1 MLIIPIFIYI
11 LAILIVAWQTGK
23 HKHKAGKFMEEYFIG
38 SRSMG
43 GLVLAMTLISSYVGA
58 SSFIGGPGVAGKHKH
73 KAGKFMEEYFIG
85 SRSMGGLVLAMTLIS
100 SYVGASSFIG
110 GPGVAYNLG
119 LSWVFLACIQVPT
132 AFFTLGILGKK
143 LAIISRK
150 INGVTITDYLRA
162 RYESNLV
169 IVLASL
175 MMLIFFITLGIL
187 GKKLAIIS
195 RKINGVTITDYL
207 RARYESNLVIVLAS
221 LMMLIFF
228 IGTIVAQF
236 VGGARL
242 FESVTGLSYNFGLI
256 LFTAVVIIYTT
267 FGGFRAV
274 TITDAIQGIV
284 MLLATGLLF
293 FIILEKG
300 NGMEFTAV
308 VIIYT
313 TFGGFR
319 AVTITDAIQGIVMLL
334 ATGLLFFIILEK
346 GNGMENIMQ
355 TLLKTN
361 PNLLTPDSN
370 GAVSKPFILSFWML
384 VGAGVLGLPV
394 TEVRCMG
401 FKDSKAMHRAM
412 IIGTSIVGILM
423 LGMHLVGVMG
433 AAVEPGVEVGDKI
446 IPILAIKN
454 MHPFLAGVF
463 IAGPLVAIM
472 SSVDSLLIMS
482 SAAIVKDLYI
492 NYIDKNPSESKIK
505 KLSFAT
511 SLLLGIIVFI
521 LALNPPKL
529 SVWINLF
536 ALAGQEAAF
545 FCPILLGLYWK
556 RANALAIKNMHPIL
570 AGVFIAG
577 PLAAIMSS
585 VDSLLIMSSA
595 AIVKDLYINYIDK
608 NPSESKIKKLSFAT
622 SLLLGIIVFVL
633 ALNPPKLLVWINLFA
648 LAGQE
653 AAFFCPILLGLYW
666 KRANATG
673 AAVSMIFSVVF
684 YLYTVIMNIKI
695 MNMHQIV
702 PTIIF
707 SILLLLFTIGSY
719 FGKPNSEKVNEL
731 FFSEK

>member
-11 LAILIVAWQTGK
+11 LAILIVAWQT
-23 HKHKAGKFMEEYFIG
+23 
-38 SRSMG
+38 
-43 GLVLAMTLISSYVGA
+43 
-58 SSFIGGPGVAGKHKH
+58 GKHKH

-175 MMLIFFITLGIL
+175 MMLIFFI
-187 GKKLAIIS
+187 
-195 RKINGVTITDYL
+195 
-207 RARYESNLVIVLAS
+207 
-221 LMMLIFF
+221 
-228 IGTIVAQF
+228 GTIVAQF

-242 FESVTGLSYNFGLI
+242 FESVTGLSYTFGLI

-300 NGMEFTAV
+300 NGME
-308 VIIYT
+308 
-313 TFGGFR
+313 
-319 AVTITDAIQGIVMLL
+319 
-334 ATGLLFFIILEK
+334 
-346 GNGMENIMQ
+346 NIMQ
-355 TLLKTN
+355 SILKTN

-384 VGAGVLGLPV
+384 VGVGVLGLPV

-446 IPILAIKN
+446 IPI
-454 MHPFLAGVF
+454 
-463 IAGPLVAIM
+463 
-472 SSVDSLLIMS
+472 
-482 SAAIVKDLYI
+482 
-492 NYIDKNPSESKIK
+492 
-505 KLSFAT
+505 
-511 SLLLGIIVFI
+511 
-521 LALNPPKL
+521 
-529 SVWINLF
+529 
-536 ALAGQEAAF
+536 
-545 FCPILLGLYWK
+545 
-556 RANALAIKNMHPIL
+556 LAIKNMHPIL

-707 SILLLLFTIGSY
+707 SILLFTIGSY

>member
-58 SSFIGGPGVAGKHKH
+58 SSFIGGPGVA
-73 KAGKFMEEYFIG
+73 
-85 SRSMGGLVLAMTLIS
+85 
-100 SYVGASSFIG
+100 
-110 GPGVAYNLG
+110 YNLG

-132 AFFTLGILGKK
+132 AFF
-143 LAIISRK
+143 
-150 INGVTITDYLRA
+150 
-162 RYESNLV
+162 
-169 IVLASL
+169 
-175 MMLIFFITLGIL
+175 TLGIL

-293 FIILEKG
+293 FIILEK
-300 NGMEFTAV
+300 E
-308 VIIYT
+308 
-313 TFGGFR
+313 
-319 AVTITDAIQGIVMLL
+319 
-334 ATGLLFFIILEK
+334 
-346 GNGMENIMQ
+346 NGMENIMQ
-355 TLLKTN
+355 SILKTN

-384 VGAGVLGLPV
+384 VGVGVLGLPV

-446 IPILAIKN
+446 IPI
-454 MHPFLAGVF
+454 
-463 IAGPLVAIM
+463 
-472 SSVDSLLIMS
+472 
-482 SAAIVKDLYI
+482 
-492 NYIDKNPSESKIK
+492 
-505 KLSFAT
+505 
-511 SLLLGIIVFI
+511 
-521 LALNPPKL
+521 
-529 SVWINLF
+529 
-536 ALAGQEAAF
+536 
-545 FCPILLGLYWK
+545 
-556 RANALAIKNMHPIL
+556 LAIKNMHPIL

-622 SLLLGIIVFVL
+622 SLLLGIIVFIL

-707 SILLLLFTIGSY
+707 SILLFTIGSY

>member
-11 LAILIVAWQTGK
+11 LAILVIAWQT
-23 HKHKAGKFMEEYFIG
+23 
-38 SRSMG
+38 
-43 GLVLAMTLISSYVGA
+43 
-58 SSFIGGPGVAGKHKH
+58 GKHKH

-119 LSWVFLACIQVPT
+119 LSWVFLACIQIPT
-132 AFFTLGILGKK
+132 AFF
-143 LAIISRK
+143 
-150 INGVTITDYLRA
+150 
-162 RYESNLV
+162 
-169 IVLASL
+169 
-175 MMLIFFITLGIL
+175 TLGIL

-300 NGMEFTAV
+300 NGME
-308 VIIYT
+308 
-313 TFGGFR
+313 
-319 AVTITDAIQGIVMLL
+319 
-334 ATGLLFFIILEK
+334 
-346 GNGMENIMQ
+346 NIMQ

-384 VGAGVLGLPV
+384 VGVGILGLPV

-454 MHPFLAGVF
+454 MHP
-463 IAGPLVAIM
+463 
-472 SSVDSLLIMS
+472 
-482 SAAIVKDLYI
+482 
-492 NYIDKNPSESKIK
+492 
-505 KLSFAT
+505 
-511 SLLLGIIVFI
+511 I
-521 LALNPPKL
+521 LT
-529 SVWINLF
+529 
-536 ALAGQEAAF
+536 
-545 FCPILLGLYWK
+545 
-556 RANALAIKNMHPIL
+556 
-570 AGVFIAG
+570 GVFIAG

-653 AAFFCPILLGLYW
+653 AAFFCPILFGLYW

-702 PTIIF
+702 PTIVF
-707 SILLLLFTIGSY
+707 SVLLFTIGSY

>member
-11 LAILIVAWQTGK
+11 LAILVIAWQT
-23 HKHKAGKFMEEYFIG
+23 
-38 SRSMG
+38 
-43 GLVLAMTLISSYVGA
+43 
-58 SSFIGGPGVAGKHKH
+58 GKHKH

-169 IVLASL
+169 IVLAS
-175 MMLIFFITLGIL
+175 F
-187 GKKLAIIS
+187 
-195 RKINGVTITDYL
+195 
-207 RARYESNLVIVLAS
+207 
-221 LMMLIFF
+221 MMLIFF

-300 NGMEFTAV
+300 NGME
-308 VIIYT
+308 
-313 TFGGFR
+313 
-319 AVTITDAIQGIVMLL
+319 
-334 ATGLLFFIILEK
+334 
-346 GNGMENIMQ
+346 NIMQ

-384 VGAGVLGLPV
+384 VGVGILGLPV

-446 IPILAIKN
+446 IPI
-454 MHPFLAGVF
+454 
-463 IAGPLVAIM
+463 
-472 SSVDSLLIMS
+472 
-482 SAAIVKDLYI
+482 
-492 NYIDKNPSESKIK
+492 
-505 KLSFAT
+505 
-511 SLLLGIIVFI
+511 
-521 LALNPPKL
+521 
-529 SVWINLF
+529 
-536 ALAGQEAAF
+536 
-545 FCPILLGLYWK
+545 
-556 RANALAIKNMHPIL
+556 LAIKNMHPIL

-653 AAFFCPILLGLYW
+653 AAFFCPILFGLYW

-702 PTIIF
+702 PTIVF
-707 SILLLLFTIGSY
+707 SVLLFTIGSY
-719 FGKPNSEKVNEL
+719 FGKSNSEKVNEL

>member
-58 SSFIGGPGVAGKHKH
+58 SSFIGGPGVA
-73 KAGKFMEEYFIG
+73 
-85 SRSMGGLVLAMTLIS
+85 
-100 SYVGASSFIG
+100 
-110 GPGVAYNLG
+110 YNLG

-132 AFFTLGILGKK
+132 AFF
-143 LAIISRK
+143 
-150 INGVTITDYLRA
+150 
-162 RYESNLV
+162 
-169 IVLASL
+169 
-175 MMLIFFITLGIL
+175 TLGIL

-300 NGMEFTAV
+300 NGME
-308 VIIYT
+308 
-313 TFGGFR
+313 
-319 AVTITDAIQGIVMLL
+319 
-334 ATGLLFFIILEK
+334 
-346 GNGMENIMQ
+346 NIMK
-355 TLLKTN
+355 TILKTN

-384 VGAGVLGLPV
+384 VGVGVLGLPV

-446 IPILAIKN
+446 IPI
-454 MHPFLAGVF
+454 
-463 IAGPLVAIM
+463 
-472 SSVDSLLIMS
+472 
-482 SAAIVKDLYI
+482 
-492 NYIDKNPSESKIK
+492 
-505 KLSFAT
+505 
-511 SLLLGIIVFI
+511 
-521 LALNPPKL
+521 
-529 SVWINLF
+529 
-536 ALAGQEAAF
+536 
-545 FCPILLGLYWK
+545 
-556 RANALAIKNMHPIL
+556 LAIKNMHPIL

-622 SLLLGIIVFVL
+622 SLLLGIIVFIL

-707 SILLLLFTIGSY
+707 SILLFTIGSY

>member
-11 LAILIVAWQTGK
+11 LAILVIAWQT
-23 HKHKAGKFMEEYFIG
+23 
-38 SRSMG
+38 
-43 GLVLAMTLISSYVGA
+43 
-58 SSFIGGPGVAGKHKH
+58 GKHKH

-132 AFFTLGILGKK
+132 AFF
-143 LAIISRK
+143 
-150 INGVTITDYLRA
+150 
-162 RYESNLV
+162 
-169 IVLASL
+169 
-175 MMLIFFITLGIL
+175 TLGIL

-300 NGMEFTAV
+300 NGME
-308 VIIYT
+308 
-313 TFGGFR
+313 
-319 AVTITDAIQGIVMLL
+319 
-334 ATGLLFFIILEK
+334 
-346 GNGMENIMQ
+346 NIMQ

-384 VGAGVLGLPV
+384 VGVGVLGLPV

-446 IPILAIKN
+446 IPI
-454 MHPFLAGVF
+454 
-463 IAGPLVAIM
+463 
-472 SSVDSLLIMS
+472 
-482 SAAIVKDLYI
+482 
-492 NYIDKNPSESKIK
+492 
-505 KLSFAT
+505 
-511 SLLLGIIVFI
+511 
-521 LALNPPKL
+521 
-529 SVWINLF
+529 
-536 ALAGQEAAF
+536 
-545 FCPILLGLYWK
+545 
-556 RANALAIKNMHPIL
+556 LAIKNMHPIL

-707 SILLLLFTIGSY
+707 SILLFTIGSY

>member
-58 SSFIGGPGVAGKHKH
+58 SSFIGGPGVA
-73 KAGKFMEEYFIG
+73 
-85 SRSMGGLVLAMTLIS
+85 
-100 SYVGASSFIG
+100 
-110 GPGVAYNLG
+110 YNLG

-132 AFFTLGILGKK
+132 AFF
-143 LAIISRK
+143 
-150 INGVTITDYLRA
+150 
-162 RYESNLV
+162 
-169 IVLASL
+169 
-175 MMLIFFITLGIL
+175 TLGIL

-300 NGMEFTAV
+300 NGME
-308 VIIYT
+308 
-313 TFGGFR
+313 
-319 AVTITDAIQGIVMLL
+319 
-334 ATGLLFFIILEK
+334 
-346 GNGMENIMQ
+346 NIMQ
-355 TLLKTN
+355 SILKTN

-384 VGAGVLGLPV
+384 VGVGVLGLPV

-446 IPILAIKN
+446 IPI
-454 MHPFLAGVF
+454 
-463 IAGPLVAIM
+463 
-472 SSVDSLLIMS
+472 
-482 SAAIVKDLYI
+482 
-492 NYIDKNPSESKIK
+492 
-505 KLSFAT
+505 
-511 SLLLGIIVFI
+511 
-521 LALNPPKL
+521 
-529 SVWINLF
+529 
-536 ALAGQEAAF
+536 
-545 FCPILLGLYWK
+545 
-556 RANALAIKNMHPIL
+556 LAIKNMHPIL

-622 SLLLGIIVFVL
+622 SLLLGIIVFIL

-707 SILLLLFTIGSY
+707 SILLFTIGSY

-731 FFSEK
+731 FFLKNKKIT

>member
-11 LAILIVAWQTGK
+11 LAILIVAWQT
-23 HKHKAGKFMEEYFIG
+23 
-38 SRSMG
+38 
-43 GLVLAMTLISSYVGA
+43 
-58 SSFIGGPGVAGKHKH
+58 GKHKH

-175 MMLIFFITLGIL
+175 MMLIFFI
-187 GKKLAIIS
+187 
-195 RKINGVTITDYL
+195 
-207 RARYESNLVIVLAS
+207 
-221 LMMLIFF
+221 
-228 IGTIVAQF
+228 GTIVAQF

-267 FGGFRAV
+267 FGGFRV
-274 TITDAIQGIV
+274 
-284 MLLATGLLF
+284 
-293 FIILEKG
+293 
-300 NGMEFTAV
+300 
-308 VIIYT
+308 
-313 TFGGFR
+313 
-319 AVTITDAIQGIVMLL
+319 VTITDAIQGIVMLL

-355 TLLKTN
+355 TILKTN
-361 PNLLTPDSN
+361 PKLLTPDSN

-384 VGAGVLGLPV
+384 VGVGVLGLPV

-446 IPILAIKN
+446 IPI
-454 MHPFLAGVF
+454 
-463 IAGPLVAIM
+463 
-472 SSVDSLLIMS
+472 
-482 SAAIVKDLYI
+482 
-492 NYIDKNPSESKIK
+492 
-505 KLSFAT
+505 
-511 SLLLGIIVFI
+511 
-521 LALNPPKL
+521 
-529 SVWINLF
+529 
-536 ALAGQEAAF
+536 
-545 FCPILLGLYWK
+545 
-556 RANALAIKNMHPIL
+556 LAIKNMHPIL

-622 SLLLGIIVFVL
+622 SLLLGIIVFIL

-707 SILLLLFTIGSY
+707 SILLFTIGSY

>member
-11 LAILIVAWQTGK
+11 LAILVIAWQT
-23 HKHKAGKFMEEYFIG
+23 
-38 SRSMG
+38 
-43 GLVLAMTLISSYVGA
+43 
-58 SSFIGGPGVAGKHKH
+58 GKHKH

-132 AFFTLGILGKK
+132 VFFTLGILGKK

-169 IVLASL
+169 IVLAS
-175 MMLIFFITLGIL
+175 F
-187 GKKLAIIS
+187 
-195 RKINGVTITDYL
+195 
-207 RARYESNLVIVLAS
+207 
-221 LMMLIFF
+221 MMLIFF

-300 NGMEFTAV
+300 NGME
-308 VIIYT
+308 
-313 TFGGFR
+313 
-319 AVTITDAIQGIVMLL
+319 
-334 ATGLLFFIILEK
+334 
-346 GNGMENIMQ
+346 NIMQ

-384 VGAGVLGLPV
+384 VGVGILGLPV

-446 IPILAIKN
+446 IPI
-454 MHPFLAGVF
+454 
-463 IAGPLVAIM
+463 
-472 SSVDSLLIMS
+472 
-482 SAAIVKDLYI
+482 
-492 NYIDKNPSESKIK
+492 
-505 KLSFAT
+505 
-511 SLLLGIIVFI
+511 
-521 LALNPPKL
+521 
-529 SVWINLF
+529 
-536 ALAGQEAAF
+536 
-545 FCPILLGLYWK
+545 
-556 RANALAIKNMHPIL
+556 LAIKNMHPIL

-653 AAFFCPILLGLYW
+653 AAFFCPILFGLYW

-702 PTIIF
+702 PTIVF
-707 SILLLLFTIGSY
+707 SVLLFTIGSY

>member
-11 LAILIVAWQTGK
+11 LAILIVAWQT
-23 HKHKAGKFMEEYFIG
+23 
-38 SRSMG
+38 
-43 GLVLAMTLISSYVGA
+43 
-58 SSFIGGPGVAGKHKH
+58 GKHKH

-175 MMLIFFITLGIL
+175 MMLIFFI
-187 GKKLAIIS
+187 
-195 RKINGVTITDYL
+195 
-207 RARYESNLVIVLAS
+207 
-221 LMMLIFF
+221 
-228 IGTIVAQF
+228 GTIVAQF

-256 LFTAVVIIYTT
+256 LFTV
-267 FGGFRAV
+267 
-274 TITDAIQGIV
+274 
-284 MLLATGLLF
+284 
-293 FIILEKG
+293 
-300 NGMEFTAV
+300 V

-346 GNGMENIMQ
+346 GNGMENIMK
-355 TLLKTN
+355 TILKTN

-384 VGAGVLGLPV
+384 VGVGVLGLPV

-446 IPILAIKN
+446 IPI
-454 MHPFLAGVF
+454 
-463 IAGPLVAIM
+463 
-472 SSVDSLLIMS
+472 
-482 SAAIVKDLYI
+482 
-492 NYIDKNPSESKIK
+492 
-505 KLSFAT
+505 
-511 SLLLGIIVFI
+511 
-521 LALNPPKL
+521 
-529 SVWINLF
+529 
-536 ALAGQEAAF
+536 
-545 FCPILLGLYWK
+545 
-556 RANALAIKNMHPIL
+556 LAIKNMHPIL

-707 SILLLLFTIGSY
+707 SILLFTIGSY

>member
-58 SSFIGGPGVAGKHKH
+58 SSFIGGPGVA
-73 KAGKFMEEYFIG
+73 
-85 SRSMGGLVLAMTLIS
+85 
-100 SYVGASSFIG
+100 
-110 GPGVAYNLG
+110 YNLG

-132 AFFTLGILGKK
+132 AFF
-143 LAIISRK
+143 
-150 INGVTITDYLRA
+150 
-162 RYESNLV
+162 
-169 IVLASL
+169 
-175 MMLIFFITLGIL
+175 TLGIL

-300 NGMEFTAV
+300 NGME
-308 VIIYT
+308 
-313 TFGGFR
+313 
-319 AVTITDAIQGIVMLL
+319 
-334 ATGLLFFIILEK
+334 
-346 GNGMENIMQ
+346 NIMQ
-355 TLLKTN
+355 SILKTN

-384 VGAGVLGLPV
+384 VGVGVLGLPV

-446 IPILAIKN
+446 IPI
-454 MHPFLAGVF
+454 
-463 IAGPLVAIM
+463 
-472 SSVDSLLIMS
+472 
-482 SAAIVKDLYI
+482 
-492 NYIDKNPSESKIK
+492 
-505 KLSFAT
+505 
-511 SLLLGIIVFI
+511 
-521 LALNPPKL
+521 
-529 SVWINLF
+529 
-536 ALAGQEAAF
+536 
-545 FCPILLGLYWK
+545 
-556 RANALAIKNMHPIL
+556 LAIKNMHPIL

-695 MNMHQIV
+695 LNMHQIV

-707 SILLLLFTIGSY
+707 SILLFIIGSY

>member
-58 SSFIGGPGVAGKHKH
+58 SSFIGGPGVA
-73 KAGKFMEEYFIG
+73 
-85 SRSMGGLVLAMTLIS
+85 
-100 SYVGASSFIG
+100 
-110 GPGVAYNLG
+110 YNLG

-132 AFFTLGILGKK
+132 AFF
-143 LAIISRK
+143 
-150 INGVTITDYLRA
+150 
-162 RYESNLV
+162 
-169 IVLASL
+169 
-175 MMLIFFITLGIL
+175 TLGIL

-300 NGMEFTAV
+300 NGME
-308 VIIYT
+308 
-313 TFGGFR
+313 
-319 AVTITDAIQGIVMLL
+319 
-334 ATGLLFFIILEK
+334 
-346 GNGMENIMQ
+346 NIMQ
-355 TLLKTN
+355 SILKTN

-370 GAVSKPFILSFWML
+370 GAVSKPFILSFWLL
-384 VGAGVLGLPV
+384 VGVGVLGLPV

-446 IPILAIKN
+446 IPI
-454 MHPFLAGVF
+454 
-463 IAGPLVAIM
+463 
-472 SSVDSLLIMS
+472 
-482 SAAIVKDLYI
+482 
-492 NYIDKNPSESKIK
+492 
-505 KLSFAT
+505 
-511 SLLLGIIVFI
+511 
-521 LALNPPKL
+521 
-529 SVWINLF
+529 
-536 ALAGQEAAF
+536 
-545 FCPILLGLYWK
+545 
-556 RANALAIKNMHPIL
+556 LAIKNMHPIL

-707 SILLLLFTIGSY
+707 SILLFTIGSY

>member
-58 SSFIGGPGVAGKHKH
+58 SSFIGGPGVA
-73 KAGKFMEEYFIG
+73 
-85 SRSMGGLVLAMTLIS
+85 
-100 SYVGASSFIG
+100 
-110 GPGVAYNLG
+110 YNLG

-132 AFFTLGILGKK
+132 AFF
-143 LAIISRK
+143 
-150 INGVTITDYLRA
+150 
-162 RYESNLV
+162 
-169 IVLASL
+169 
-175 MMLIFFITLGIL
+175 TLGIL

-300 NGMEFTAV
+300 N
-308 VIIYT
+308 
-313 TFGGFR
+313 
-319 AVTITDAIQGIVMLL
+319 D
-334 ATGLLFFIILEK
+334 
-346 GNGMENIMQ
+346 MENIMQ
-355 TLLKTN
+355 SILKTN

-384 VGAGVLGLPV
+384 VGVGVLGLPV

-446 IPILAIKN
+446 IPI
-454 MHPFLAGVF
+454 
-463 IAGPLVAIM
+463 
-472 SSVDSLLIMS
+472 
-482 SAAIVKDLYI
+482 
-492 NYIDKNPSESKIK
+492 
-505 KLSFAT
+505 
-511 SLLLGIIVFI
+511 
-521 LALNPPKL
+521 
-529 SVWINLF
+529 
-536 ALAGQEAAF
+536 
-545 FCPILLGLYWK
+545 
-556 RANALAIKNMHPIL
+556 LAIKNMHPIL

-622 SLLLGIIVFVL
+622 SLLLGIIVFIL

-707 SILLLLFTIGSY
+707 SILLFTIGSY

>member
-58 SSFIGGPGVAGKHKH
+58 SSFIGGPGVA
-73 KAGKFMEEYFIG
+73 
-85 SRSMGGLVLAMTLIS
+85 
-100 SYVGASSFIG
+100 
-110 GPGVAYNLG
+110 YNLG

-132 AFFTLGILGKK
+132 AFF
-143 LAIISRK
+143 
-150 INGVTITDYLRA
+150 
-162 RYESNLV
+162 
-169 IVLASL
+169 
-175 MMLIFFITLGIL
+175 TLGIL

-300 NGMEFTAV
+300 NGME
-308 VIIYT
+308 
-313 TFGGFR
+313 
-319 AVTITDAIQGIVMLL
+319 
-334 ATGLLFFIILEK
+334 
-346 GNGMENIMQ
+346 NIMK
-355 TLLKTN
+355 TILKTN

-384 VGAGVLGLPV
+384 VGVGVLGLPV

-446 IPILAIKN
+446 IPI
-454 MHPFLAGVF
+454 
-463 IAGPLVAIM
+463 
-472 SSVDSLLIMS
+472 
-482 SAAIVKDLYI
+482 
-492 NYIDKNPSESKIK
+492 
-505 KLSFAT
+505 
-511 SLLLGIIVFI
+511 
-521 LALNPPKL
+521 
-529 SVWINLF
+529 
-536 ALAGQEAAF
+536 
-545 FCPILLGLYWK
+545 
-556 RANALAIKNMHPIL
+556 LAIKNMHPIL

-622 SLLLGIIVFVL
+622 SLLLGIIVFIL

-702 PTIIF
+702 PTIVF
-707 SILLLLFTIGSY
+707 SVLLFTIGSY

>member
-11 LAILIVAWQTGK
+11 LAILVIAWQT
-23 HKHKAGKFMEEYFIG
+23 
-38 SRSMG
+38 
-43 GLVLAMTLISSYVGA
+43 
-58 SSFIGGPGVAGKHKH
+58 GKHKH

-132 AFFTLGILGKK
+132 AFF
-143 LAIISRK
+143 
-150 INGVTITDYLRA
+150 
-162 RYESNLV
+162 
-169 IVLASL
+169 
-175 MMLIFFITLGIL
+175 TLGIL

-300 NGMEFTAV
+300 NGME
-308 VIIYT
+308 
-313 TFGGFR
+313 
-319 AVTITDAIQGIVMLL
+319 
-334 ATGLLFFIILEK
+334 
-346 GNGMENIMQ
+346 NIMQ

-384 VGAGVLGLPV
+384 VGVGVLGLPV

-446 IPILAIKN
+446 IPI
-454 MHPFLAGVF
+454 
-463 IAGPLVAIM
+463 
-472 SSVDSLLIMS
+472 
-482 SAAIVKDLYI
+482 
-492 NYIDKNPSESKIK
+492 
-505 KLSFAT
+505 
-511 SLLLGIIVFI
+511 
-521 LALNPPKL
+521 
-529 SVWINLF
+529 
-536 ALAGQEAAF
+536 
-545 FCPILLGLYWK
+545 
-556 RANALAIKNMHPIL
+556 LAIKNMHPIL

-622 SLLLGIIVFVL
+622 SLLLGIIVFIL

-707 SILLLLFTIGSY
+707 SILLFTIGSY

>member
-58 SSFIGGPGVAGKHKH
+58 SSFIGGPGVA
-73 KAGKFMEEYFIG
+73 
-85 SRSMGGLVLAMTLIS
+85 
-100 SYVGASSFIG
+100 
-110 GPGVAYNLG
+110 YNLG

-132 AFFTLGILGKK
+132 AFF
-143 LAIISRK
+143 
-150 INGVTITDYLRA
+150 
-162 RYESNLV
+162 
-169 IVLASL
+169 
-175 MMLIFFITLGIL
+175 TLGIL

-300 NGMEFTAV
+300 NGME
-308 VIIYT
+308 
-313 TFGGFR
+313 
-319 AVTITDAIQGIVMLL
+319 
-334 ATGLLFFIILEK
+334 
-346 GNGMENIMQ
+346 NIMQ
-355 TLLKTN
+355 SILKTN

-384 VGAGVLGLPV
+384 VGVGVLGLPV

-446 IPILAIKN
+446 IPI
-454 MHPFLAGVF
+454 
-463 IAGPLVAIM
+463 
-472 SSVDSLLIMS
+472 
-482 SAAIVKDLYI
+482 
-492 NYIDKNPSESKIK
+492 
-505 KLSFAT
+505 
-511 SLLLGIIVFI
+511 
-521 LALNPPKL
+521 
-529 SVWINLF
+529 
-536 ALAGQEAAF
+536 
-545 FCPILLGLYWK
+545 
-556 RANALAIKNMHPIL
+556 LAIKNMHPIL

-622 SLLLGIIVFVL
+622 SLLLGIIVFIL

-707 SILLLLFTIGSY
+707 SILLFTIGSY

-731 FFSEK
+731 FFSKK

>member
-11 LAILIVAWQTGK
+11 LAILVIAWQT
-23 HKHKAGKFMEEYFIG
+23 
-38 SRSMG
+38 
-43 GLVLAMTLISSYVGA
+43 
-58 SSFIGGPGVAGKHKH
+58 GKHKH

-132 AFFTLGILGKK
+132 AFF
-143 LAIISRK
+143 
-150 INGVTITDYLRA
+150 
-162 RYESNLV
+162 
-169 IVLASL
+169 
-175 MMLIFFITLGIL
+175 TLGIL

-300 NGMEFTAV
+300 NGME
-308 VIIYT
+308 
-313 TFGGFR
+313 
-319 AVTITDAIQGIVMLL
+319 
-334 ATGLLFFIILEK
+334 
-346 GNGMENIMQ
+346 NIMQ

-384 VGAGVLGLPV
+384 VGVGVLGLPV

-446 IPILAIKN
+446 IPI
-454 MHPFLAGVF
+454 
-463 IAGPLVAIM
+463 
-472 SSVDSLLIMS
+472 
-482 SAAIVKDLYI
+482 
-492 NYIDKNPSESKIK
+492 
-505 KLSFAT
+505 
-511 SLLLGIIVFI
+511 
-521 LALNPPKL
+521 
-529 SVWINLF
+529 
-536 ALAGQEAAF
+536 
-545 FCPILLGLYWK
+545 
-556 RANALAIKNMHPIL
+556 LAIKNMHPIL

-622 SLLLGIIVFVL
+622 SLLLGIIVFIL

-702 PTIIF
+702 PTIVF
-707 SILLLLFTIGSY
+707 SVLLFTIGSY

>member
-43 GLVLAMTLISSYVGA
+43 GLVLAI
-58 SSFIGGPGVAGKHKH
+58 
-73 KAGKFMEEYFIG
+73 
-85 SRSMGGLVLAMTLIS
+85 TLIS

-132 AFFTLGILGKK
+132 AFF
-143 LAIISRK
+143 
-150 INGVTITDYLRA
+150 
-162 RYESNLV
+162 
-169 IVLASL
+169 
-175 MMLIFFITLGIL
+175 TLGIL

-300 NGMEFTAV
+300 NGME
-308 VIIYT
+308 
-313 TFGGFR
+313 
-319 AVTITDAIQGIVMLL
+319 
-334 ATGLLFFIILEK
+334 
-346 GNGMENIMQ
+346 NIMQ
-355 TLLKTN
+355 SILKTN

-384 VGAGVLGLPV
+384 VGVGVLGLPV

-446 IPILAIKN
+446 IPI
-454 MHPFLAGVF
+454 
-463 IAGPLVAIM
+463 
-472 SSVDSLLIMS
+472 
-482 SAAIVKDLYI
+482 
-492 NYIDKNPSESKIK
+492 
-505 KLSFAT
+505 
-511 SLLLGIIVFI
+511 
-521 LALNPPKL
+521 
-529 SVWINLF
+529 
-536 ALAGQEAAF
+536 
-545 FCPILLGLYWK
+545 
-556 RANALAIKNMHPIL
+556 LAIKNMHPIL

-622 SLLLGIIVFVL
+622 SLLLGIIVFIL

-707 SILLLLFTIGSY
+707 SILLFTIGSY

>member
-58 SSFIGGPGVAGKHKH
+58 SSFIGGPGVA
-73 KAGKFMEEYFIG
+73 
-85 SRSMGGLVLAMTLIS
+85 
-100 SYVGASSFIG
+100 
-110 GPGVAYNLG
+110 YNLG

-132 AFFTLGILGKK
+132 AFF
-143 LAIISRK
+143 
-150 INGVTITDYLRA
+150 
-162 RYESNLV
+162 
-169 IVLASL
+169 
-175 MMLIFFITLGIL
+175 TLGIL

-300 NGMEFTAV
+300 NGME
-308 VIIYT
+308 
-313 TFGGFR
+313 
-319 AVTITDAIQGIVMLL
+319 
-334 ATGLLFFIILEK
+334 
-346 GNGMENIMQ
+346 NIMQ
-355 TLLKTN
+355 SILKTN

-384 VGAGVLGLPV
+384 VGVGVLGLPV

-454 MHPFLAGVF
+454 MHP
-463 IAGPLVAIM
+463 
-472 SSVDSLLIMS
+472 
-482 SAAIVKDLYI
+482 
-492 NYIDKNPSESKIK
+492 
-505 KLSFAT
+505 
-511 SLLLGIIVFI
+511 
-521 LALNPPKL
+521 
-529 SVWINLF
+529 
-536 ALAGQEAAF
+536 
-545 FCPILLGLYWK
+545 
-556 RANALAIKNMHPIL
+556 IL

-608 NPSESKIKKLSFAT
+608 NPSQSKIKKLSFAT
-622 SLLLGIIVFVL
+622 SLLLGIIVFIL

-653 AAFFCPILLGLYW
+653 AAFFCPILFGLYW

-702 PTIIF
+702 PTIVF
-707 SILLLLFTIGSY
+707 SVLLFTIGSY

>member
-11 LAILIVAWQTGK
+11 LAILVIAWQT
-23 HKHKAGKFMEEYFIG
+23 
-38 SRSMG
+38 
-43 GLVLAMTLISSYVGA
+43 
-58 SSFIGGPGVAGKHKH
+58 GKHKH

-132 AFFTLGILGKK
+132 AFF
-143 LAIISRK
+143 
-150 INGVTITDYLRA
+150 
-162 RYESNLV
+162 
-169 IVLASL
+169 
-175 MMLIFFITLGIL
+175 TLGIL

-300 NGMEFTAV
+300 NGME
-308 VIIYT
+308 
-313 TFGGFR
+313 
-319 AVTITDAIQGIVMLL
+319 
-334 ATGLLFFIILEK
+334 
-346 GNGMENIMQ
+346 NIMQ
-355 TLLKTN
+355 SILKTN

-384 VGAGVLGLPV
+384 VGVGVLGLPV

-446 IPILAIKN
+446 IPI
-454 MHPFLAGVF
+454 
-463 IAGPLVAIM
+463 
-472 SSVDSLLIMS
+472 
-482 SAAIVKDLYI
+482 
-492 NYIDKNPSESKIK
+492 
-505 KLSFAT
+505 
-511 SLLLGIIVFI
+511 
-521 LALNPPKL
+521 
-529 SVWINLF
+529 
-536 ALAGQEAAF
+536 
-545 FCPILLGLYWK
+545 
-556 RANALAIKNMHPIL
+556 LAIKNMHPIL

-653 AAFFCPILLGLYW
+653 AAFFCPILFGLYW

-702 PTIIF
+702 PTIVF
-707 SILLLLFTIGSY
+707 SVLLFTIGSY

>member
-11 LAILIVAWQTGK
+11 LAILIVAWQT
-23 HKHKAGKFMEEYFIG
+23 
-38 SRSMG
+38 
-43 GLVLAMTLISSYVGA
+43 
-58 SSFIGGPGVAGKHKH
+58 GKHKH

-162 RYESNLV
+162 RYESN
-169 IVLASL
+169 
-175 MMLIFFITLGIL
+175 F
-187 GKKLAIIS
+187 
-195 RKINGVTITDYL
+195 
-207 RARYESNLVIVLAS
+207 VIVLAS

-300 NGMEFTAV
+300 NGME
-308 VIIYT
+308 
-313 TFGGFR
+313 
-319 AVTITDAIQGIVMLL
+319 
-334 ATGLLFFIILEK
+334 
-346 GNGMENIMQ
+346 NIMQ
-355 TLLKTN
+355 SILKTN

-384 VGAGVLGLPV
+384 VGVGVLGLPV

-446 IPILAIKN
+446 IPI
-454 MHPFLAGVF
+454 
-463 IAGPLVAIM
+463 
-472 SSVDSLLIMS
+472 
-482 SAAIVKDLYI
+482 
-492 NYIDKNPSESKIK
+492 
-505 KLSFAT
+505 
-511 SLLLGIIVFI
+511 
-521 LALNPPKL
+521 
-529 SVWINLF
+529 
-536 ALAGQEAAF
+536 
-545 FCPILLGLYWK
+545 
-556 RANALAIKNMHPIL
+556 LAIKNMHPIL

-622 SLLLGIIVFVL
+622 SLLLGIIVFIL

-707 SILLLLFTIGSY
+707 SILLFTIGSY

>member
-58 SSFIGGPGVAGKHKH
+58 SSFIGGPGVA
-73 KAGKFMEEYFIG
+73 
-85 SRSMGGLVLAMTLIS
+85 
-100 SYVGASSFIG
+100 
-110 GPGVAYNLG
+110 YNLG

-132 AFFTLGILGKK
+132 AFF
-143 LAIISRK
+143 
-150 INGVTITDYLRA
+150 
-162 RYESNLV
+162 
-169 IVLASL
+169 
-175 MMLIFFITLGIL
+175 TLGIL

-300 NGMEFTAV
+300 NGME
-308 VIIYT
+308 
-313 TFGGFR
+313 
-319 AVTITDAIQGIVMLL
+319 
-334 ATGLLFFIILEK
+334 
-346 GNGMENIMQ
+346 NIMQ

-384 VGAGVLGLPV
+384 VGVGVLGLPV

-446 IPILAIKN
+446 IPI
-454 MHPFLAGVF
+454 
-463 IAGPLVAIM
+463 
-472 SSVDSLLIMS
+472 
-482 SAAIVKDLYI
+482 
-492 NYIDKNPSESKIK
+492 
-505 KLSFAT
+505 
-511 SLLLGIIVFI
+511 
-521 LALNPPKL
+521 
-529 SVWINLF
+529 
-536 ALAGQEAAF
+536 
-545 FCPILLGLYWK
+545 
-556 RANALAIKNMHPIL
+556 LAIKNMHPIL

-653 AAFFCPILLGLYW
+653 AAFFCPILFGLYW

-707 SILLLLFTIGSY
+707 SILLFTIGSY

>member
-11 LAILIVAWQTGK
+11 LAILVIAWQT
-23 HKHKAGKFMEEYFIG
+23 
-38 SRSMG
+38 
-43 GLVLAMTLISSYVGA
+43 
-58 SSFIGGPGVAGKHKH
+58 GKHKH

-132 AFFTLGILGKK
+132 AFF
-143 LAIISRK
+143 
-150 INGVTITDYLRA
+150 
-162 RYESNLV
+162 
-169 IVLASL
+169 
-175 MMLIFFITLGIL
+175 TLGIL

-300 NGMEFTAV
+300 NGME
-308 VIIYT
+308 
-313 TFGGFR
+313 
-319 AVTITDAIQGIVMLL
+319 
-334 ATGLLFFIILEK
+334 
-346 GNGMENIMQ
+346 NIMQ

-384 VGAGVLGLPV
+384 VGVGILGLPV

-454 MHPFLAGVF
+454 MHP
-463 IAGPLVAIM
+463 
-472 SSVDSLLIMS
+472 
-482 SAAIVKDLYI
+482 
-492 NYIDKNPSESKIK
+492 
-505 KLSFAT
+505 
-511 SLLLGIIVFI
+511 
-521 LALNPPKL
+521 
-529 SVWINLF
+529 
-536 ALAGQEAAF
+536 
-545 FCPILLGLYWK
+545 
-556 RANALAIKNMHPIL
+556 IL

-608 NPSESKIKKLSFAT
+608 NPNESKIKKLSFAT

-653 AAFFCPILLGLYW
+653 AAFFCPILFGLYW

-702 PTIIF
+702 PTIVF
-707 SILLLLFTIGSY
+707 SVLLFTIGSY

>member
-1 MLIIPIFIYI
+1 
-11 LAILIVAWQTGK
+11 
-23 HKHKAGKFMEEYFIG
+23 
-38 SRSMG
+38 
-43 GLVLAMTLISSYVGA
+43 
-58 SSFIGGPGVAGKHKH
+58 
-73 KAGKFMEEYFIG
+73 
-85 SRSMGGLVLAMTLIS
+85 
-100 SYVGASSFIG
+100 
-110 GPGVAYNLG
+110 
-119 LSWVFLACIQVPT
+119 
-132 AFFTLGILGKK
+132 
-143 LAIISRK
+143 
-150 INGVTITDYLRA
+150 
-162 RYESNLV
+162 
-169 IVLASL
+169 
-175 MMLIFFITLGIL
+175 
-187 GKKLAIIS
+187 
-195 RKINGVTITDYL
+195 
-207 RARYESNLVIVLAS
+207 
-221 LMMLIFF
+221 
-228 IGTIVAQF
+228 
-236 VGGARL
+236 
-242 FESVTGLSYNFGLI
+242 
-256 LFTAVVIIYTT
+256 
-267 FGGFRAV
+267 
-274 TITDAIQGIV
+274 
-284 MLLATGLLF
+284 
-293 FIILEKG
+293 
-300 NGMEFTAV
+300 
-308 VIIYT
+308 
-313 TFGGFR
+313 
-319 AVTITDAIQGIVMLL
+319 MLL

-355 TLLKTN
+355 SILKTN

-384 VGAGVLGLPV
+384 VGVGVLGLPV

-446 IPILAIKN
+446 IPI
-454 MHPFLAGVF
+454 
-463 IAGPLVAIM
+463 
-472 SSVDSLLIMS
+472 
-482 SAAIVKDLYI
+482 
-492 NYIDKNPSESKIK
+492 
-505 KLSFAT
+505 
-511 SLLLGIIVFI
+511 
-521 LALNPPKL
+521 
-529 SVWINLF
+529 
-536 ALAGQEAAF
+536 
-545 FCPILLGLYWK
+545 
-556 RANALAIKNMHPIL
+556 LAIKNMHPIL

-707 SILLLLFTIGSY
+707 SILLFTIGSY

>member
-11 LAILIVAWQTGK
+11 LAILIIAWQT
-23 HKHKAGKFMEEYFIG
+23 
-38 SRSMG
+38 
-43 GLVLAMTLISSYVGA
+43 
-58 SSFIGGPGVAGKHKH
+58 GKHKH

-169 IVLASL
+169 IVLAS
-175 MMLIFFITLGIL
+175 F
-187 GKKLAIIS
+187 
-195 RKINGVTITDYL
+195 
-207 RARYESNLVIVLAS
+207 
-221 LMMLIFF
+221 MMLIFF

-300 NGMEFTAV
+300 NGME
-308 VIIYT
+308 
-313 TFGGFR
+313 
-319 AVTITDAIQGIVMLL
+319 
-334 ATGLLFFIILEK
+334 
-346 GNGMENIMQ
+346 NIMQ

-384 VGAGVLGLPV
+384 VGVGILGLPV

-446 IPILAIKN
+446 IPI
-454 MHPFLAGVF
+454 
-463 IAGPLVAIM
+463 
-472 SSVDSLLIMS
+472 
-482 SAAIVKDLYI
+482 
-492 NYIDKNPSESKIK
+492 
-505 KLSFAT
+505 
-511 SLLLGIIVFI
+511 
-521 LALNPPKL
+521 
-529 SVWINLF
+529 
-536 ALAGQEAAF
+536 
-545 FCPILLGLYWK
+545 
-556 RANALAIKNMHPIL
+556 LAIKNMHPIL

-653 AAFFCPILLGLYW
+653 AAFFCPILFGLYW

-702 PTIIF
+702 PTIVF
-707 SILLLLFTIGSY
+707 SVLLFTIGSY

>member
-58 SSFIGGPGVAGKHKH
+58 SSFIGGPGVA
-73 KAGKFMEEYFIG
+73 
-85 SRSMGGLVLAMTLIS
+85 
-100 SYVGASSFIG
+100 
-110 GPGVAYNLG
+110 YNLG

-132 AFFTLGILGKK
+132 AFF
-143 LAIISRK
+143 
-150 INGVTITDYLRA
+150 
-162 RYESNLV
+162 
-169 IVLASL
+169 
-175 MMLIFFITLGIL
+175 TLGIL

-300 NGMEFTAV
+300 NGME
-308 VIIYT
+308 
-313 TFGGFR
+313 
-319 AVTITDAIQGIVMLL
+319 
-334 ATGLLFFIILEK
+334 
-346 GNGMENIMQ
+346 NIMQ
-355 TLLKTN
+355 SILKTN

-384 VGAGVLGLPV
+384 VGVGVLGLPV

-446 IPILAIKN
+446 IPI
-454 MHPFLAGVF
+454 
-463 IAGPLVAIM
+463 
-472 SSVDSLLIMS
+472 
-482 SAAIVKDLYI
+482 
-492 NYIDKNPSESKIK
+492 
-505 KLSFAT
+505 
-511 SLLLGIIVFI
+511 
-521 LALNPPKL
+521 
-529 SVWINLF
+529 
-536 ALAGQEAAF
+536 
-545 FCPILLGLYWK
+545 
-556 RANALAIKNMHPIL
+556 LAIKNMHPIL

-622 SLLLGIIVFVL
+622 SLLLGIIVFIL

-707 SILLLLFTIGSY
+707 SILLFTIGSY

-731 FFSEK
+731 FFF

>member
-58 SSFIGGPGVAGKHKH
+58 SSFIGGPGVA
-73 KAGKFMEEYFIG
+73 
-85 SRSMGGLVLAMTLIS
+85 
-100 SYVGASSFIG
+100 
-110 GPGVAYNLG
+110 YNLG

-132 AFFTLGILGKK
+132 AFF
-143 LAIISRK
+143 
-150 INGVTITDYLRA
+150 
-162 RYESNLV
+162 
-169 IVLASL
+169 
-175 MMLIFFITLGIL
+175 TLGIL

-300 NGMEFTAV
+300 NGME
-308 VIIYT
+308 
-313 TFGGFR
+313 
-319 AVTITDAIQGIVMLL
+319 
-334 ATGLLFFIILEK
+334 
-346 GNGMENIMQ
+346 NIMQ

-384 VGAGVLGLPV
+384 VGVGVLGLPV

-446 IPILAIKN
+446 IPI
-454 MHPFLAGVF
+454 
-463 IAGPLVAIM
+463 
-472 SSVDSLLIMS
+472 
-482 SAAIVKDLYI
+482 
-492 NYIDKNPSESKIK
+492 
-505 KLSFAT
+505 
-511 SLLLGIIVFI
+511 
-521 LALNPPKL
+521 
-529 SVWINLF
+529 
-536 ALAGQEAAF
+536 
-545 FCPILLGLYWK
+545 
-556 RANALAIKNMHPIL
+556 LAIKNMHPIL

-653 AAFFCPILLGLYW
+653 AAFFCPILFGLYW

-707 SILLLLFTIGSY
+707 SILLFTIGSY

-731 FFSEK
+731 FFSKK

>member
-58 SSFIGGPGVAGKHKH
+58 SSFIGGPGVA
-73 KAGKFMEEYFIG
+73 
-85 SRSMGGLVLAMTLIS
+85 
-100 SYVGASSFIG
+100 
-110 GPGVAYNLG
+110 YNLG

-132 AFFTLGILGKK
+132 AFF
-143 LAIISRK
+143 
-150 INGVTITDYLRA
+150 
-162 RYESNLV
+162 
-169 IVLASL
+169 
-175 MMLIFFITLGIL
+175 TLGIL

-300 NGMEFTAV
+300 NGME
-308 VIIYT
+308 
-313 TFGGFR
+313 
-319 AVTITDAIQGIVMLL
+319 
-334 ATGLLFFIILEK
+334 
-346 GNGMENIMQ
+346 NIMQ
-355 TLLKTN
+355 SILKTN

-384 VGAGVLGLPV
+384 VGVGVLGLPV

-446 IPILAIKN
+446 IPI
-454 MHPFLAGVF
+454 
-463 IAGPLVAIM
+463 
-472 SSVDSLLIMS
+472 
-482 SAAIVKDLYI
+482 
-492 NYIDKNPSESKIK
+492 
-505 KLSFAT
+505 
-511 SLLLGIIVFI
+511 
-521 LALNPPKL
+521 
-529 SVWINLF
+529 
-536 ALAGQEAAF
+536 
-545 FCPILLGLYWK
+545 
-556 RANALAIKNMHPIL
+556 LAIKNMHPIL

-622 SLLLGIIVFVL
+622 SLLLGIIVFIL

-702 PTIIF
+702 PTIVF
-707 SILLLLFTIGSY
+707 SVLLFTIGSY

>member
-11 LAILIVAWQTGK
+11 LAILIVAWQT
-23 HKHKAGKFMEEYFIG
+23 
-38 SRSMG
+38 
-43 GLVLAMTLISSYVGA
+43 
-58 SSFIGGPGVAGKHKH
+58 GKHKH

-175 MMLIFFITLGIL
+175 MMLIFFI
-187 GKKLAIIS
+187 
-195 RKINGVTITDYL
+195 
-207 RARYESNLVIVLAS
+207 
-221 LMMLIFF
+221 
-228 IGTIVAQF
+228 GTIVAQF

-256 LFTAVVIIYTT
+256 LFTV
-267 FGGFRAV
+267 
-274 TITDAIQGIV
+274 
-284 MLLATGLLF
+284 
-293 FIILEKG
+293 
-300 NGMEFTAV
+300 V

-346 GNGMENIMQ
+346 GNGMENIMK
-355 TLLKTN
+355 TILKTN

-384 VGAGVLGLPV
+384 VGVGVLGLPV

-446 IPILAIKN
+446 IPI
-454 MHPFLAGVF
+454 
-463 IAGPLVAIM
+463 
-472 SSVDSLLIMS
+472 
-482 SAAIVKDLYI
+482 
-492 NYIDKNPSESKIK
+492 
-505 KLSFAT
+505 
-511 SLLLGIIVFI
+511 
-521 LALNPPKL
+521 
-529 SVWINLF
+529 
-536 ALAGQEAAF
+536 
-545 FCPILLGLYWK
+545 
-556 RANALAIKNMHPIL
+556 LAIKNMHPIL

-653 AAFFCPILLGLYW
+653 AAFFCPILFGLYW

-707 SILLLLFTIGSY
+707 SILLFTIGSY

>member
-58 SSFIGGPGVAGKHKH
+58 SSFIGGPGVA
-73 KAGKFMEEYFIG
+73 
-85 SRSMGGLVLAMTLIS
+85 
-100 SYVGASSFIG
+100 
-110 GPGVAYNLG
+110 YNLG

-132 AFFTLGILGKK
+132 AFF
-143 LAIISRK
+143 
-150 INGVTITDYLRA
+150 
-162 RYESNLV
+162 
-169 IVLASL
+169 
-175 MMLIFFITLGIL
+175 TLGIL

-300 NGMEFTAV
+300 NGME
-308 VIIYT
+308 
-313 TFGGFR
+313 
-319 AVTITDAIQGIVMLL
+319 
-334 ATGLLFFIILEK
+334 
-346 GNGMENIMQ
+346 NIMQ
-355 TLLKTN
+355 SILKTN

-384 VGAGVLGLPV
+384 VGVGVLGLPV

-446 IPILAIKN
+446 IPI
-454 MHPFLAGVF
+454 
-463 IAGPLVAIM
+463 
-472 SSVDSLLIMS
+472 
-482 SAAIVKDLYI
+482 
-492 NYIDKNPSESKIK
+492 
-505 KLSFAT
+505 
-511 SLLLGIIVFI
+511 
-521 LALNPPKL
+521 
-529 SVWINLF
+529 
-536 ALAGQEAAF
+536 
-545 FCPILLGLYWK
+545 
-556 RANALAIKNMHPIL
+556 LAIKNMHPIL

-653 AAFFCPILLGLYW
+653 AAFFCPILFGLYW

-702 PTIIF
+702 PTIVF
-707 SILLLLFTIGSY
+707 SVLLFTIGSY

>member
-58 SSFIGGPGVAGKHKH
+58 SSFIGGPGVA
-73 KAGKFMEEYFIG
+73 
-85 SRSMGGLVLAMTLIS
+85 
-100 SYVGASSFIG
+100 
-110 GPGVAYNLG
+110 YNLG

-132 AFFTLGILGKK
+132 AFF
-143 LAIISRK
+143 
-150 INGVTITDYLRA
+150 
-162 RYESNLV
+162 
-169 IVLASL
+169 
-175 MMLIFFITLGIL
+175 TLGIL

-300 NGMEFTAV
+300 NGME
-308 VIIYT
+308 
-313 TFGGFR
+313 
-319 AVTITDAIQGIVMLL
+319 
-334 ATGLLFFIILEK
+334 
-346 GNGMENIMQ
+346 NIMQ
-355 TLLKTN
+355 SILKTN

-384 VGAGVLGLPV
+384 VGVGVLGLPV

-446 IPILAIKN
+446 IPI
-454 MHPFLAGVF
+454 
-463 IAGPLVAIM
+463 
-472 SSVDSLLIMS
+472 
-482 SAAIVKDLYI
+482 
-492 NYIDKNPSESKIK
+492 
-505 KLSFAT
+505 
-511 SLLLGIIVFI
+511 
-521 LALNPPKL
+521 
-529 SVWINLF
+529 
-536 ALAGQEAAF
+536 
-545 FCPILLGLYWK
+545 
-556 RANALAIKNMHPIL
+556 LAIKNMHPIL

-673 AAVSMIFSVVF
+673 AAVSIIFSVVF

-707 SILLLLFTIGSY
+707 SILLFTIGSY

>member
-11 LAILIVAWQTGK
+11 LAILVIAWQT
-23 HKHKAGKFMEEYFIG
+23 
-38 SRSMG
+38 
-43 GLVLAMTLISSYVGA
+43 
-58 SSFIGGPGVAGKHKH
+58 GKHKH

-169 IVLASL
+169 IVLAS
-175 MMLIFFITLGIL
+175 F
-187 GKKLAIIS
+187 
-195 RKINGVTITDYL
+195 
-207 RARYESNLVIVLAS
+207 
-221 LMMLIFF
+221 MMLIFF

-300 NGMEFTAV
+300 NGME
-308 VIIYT
+308 
-313 TFGGFR
+313 
-319 AVTITDAIQGIVMLL
+319 
-334 ATGLLFFIILEK
+334 
-346 GNGMENIMQ
+346 NIMQ

-384 VGAGVLGLPV
+384 VGVGILGLPV

-454 MHPFLAGVF
+454 MHP
-463 IAGPLVAIM
+463 
-472 SSVDSLLIMS
+472 
-482 SAAIVKDLYI
+482 
-492 NYIDKNPSESKIK
+492 
-505 KLSFAT
+505 
-511 SLLLGIIVFI
+511 
-521 LALNPPKL
+521 
-529 SVWINLF
+529 
-536 ALAGQEAAF
+536 
-545 FCPILLGLYWK
+545 
-556 RANALAIKNMHPIL
+556 IL

-608 NPSESKIKKLSFAT
+608 NPSENKIKKLSFAT

-653 AAFFCPILLGLYW
+653 AAFFCPILFGLYW

-702 PTIIF
+702 PTIVF
-707 SILLLLFTIGSY
+707 SVLLFTIGSY

>member
-58 SSFIGGPGVAGKHKH
+58 SSFIGGPGVA
-73 KAGKFMEEYFIG
+73 
-85 SRSMGGLVLAMTLIS
+85 
-100 SYVGASSFIG
+100 
-110 GPGVAYNLG
+110 YNLG

-132 AFFTLGILGKK
+132 AFF
-143 LAIISRK
+143 
-150 INGVTITDYLRA
+150 
-162 RYESNLV
+162 
-169 IVLASL
+169 
-175 MMLIFFITLGIL
+175 TLGIL

-300 NGMEFTAV
+300 NGME
-308 VIIYT
+308 
-313 TFGGFR
+313 
-319 AVTITDAIQGIVMLL
+319 
-334 ATGLLFFIILEK
+334 
-346 GNGMENIMQ
+346 NIMQ
-355 TLLKTN
+355 SILKTN

-384 VGAGVLGLPV
+384 VGVGVLGLPV

-454 MHPFLAGVF
+454 MHP
-463 IAGPLVAIM
+463 
-472 SSVDSLLIMS
+472 
-482 SAAIVKDLYI
+482 
-492 NYIDKNPSESKIK
+492 
-505 KLSFAT
+505 
-511 SLLLGIIVFI
+511 
-521 LALNPPKL
+521 
-529 SVWINLF
+529 
-536 ALAGQEAAF
+536 
-545 FCPILLGLYWK
+545 
-556 RANALAIKNMHPIL
+556 IL

-608 NPSESKIKKLSFAT
+608 NPSEGKIKKLSFAT

-707 SILLLLFTIGSY
+707 SILLFTIGSY

>member
-11 LAILIVAWQTGK
+11 LAILVIAWQT
-23 HKHKAGKFMEEYFIG
+23 
-38 SRSMG
+38 
-43 GLVLAMTLISSYVGA
+43 
-58 SSFIGGPGVAGKHKH
+58 GKHKH

-132 AFFTLGILGKK
+132 AFF
-143 LAIISRK
+143 
-150 INGVTITDYLRA
+150 
-162 RYESNLV
+162 
-169 IVLASL
+169 
-175 MMLIFFITLGIL
+175 TLGIL

-300 NGMEFTAV
+300 NGME
-308 VIIYT
+308 
-313 TFGGFR
+313 
-319 AVTITDAIQGIVMLL
+319 
-334 ATGLLFFIILEK
+334 
-346 GNGMENIMQ
+346 NIMQ

-384 VGAGVLGLPV
+384 VGVGILGLPV

-446 IPILAIKN
+446 IPI
-454 MHPFLAGVF
+454 
-463 IAGPLVAIM
+463 
-472 SSVDSLLIMS
+472 
-482 SAAIVKDLYI
+482 
-492 NYIDKNPSESKIK
+492 
-505 KLSFAT
+505 
-511 SLLLGIIVFI
+511 
-521 LALNPPKL
+521 
-529 SVWINLF
+529 
-536 ALAGQEAAF
+536 
-545 FCPILLGLYWK
+545 
-556 RANALAIKNMHPIL
+556 LAIKNMHPIL

-653 AAFFCPILLGLYW
+653 AAFFCPILFGLYW

-702 PTIIF
+702 PTIVF
-707 SILLLLFTIGSY
+707 SVLLFTIGSY
-719 FGKPNSEKVNEL
+719 FGKPNSKKVNEL

>member
-11 LAILIVAWQTGK
+11 LAILVIAWQT
-23 HKHKAGKFMEEYFIG
+23 
-38 SRSMG
+38 
-43 GLVLAMTLISSYVGA
+43 
-58 SSFIGGPGVAGKHKH
+58 GKHKH

-132 AFFTLGILGKK
+132 AFF
-143 LAIISRK
+143 
-150 INGVTITDYLRA
+150 
-162 RYESNLV
+162 
-169 IVLASL
+169 
-175 MMLIFFITLGIL
+175 TLGIL

-300 NGMEFTAV
+300 NGME
-308 VIIYT
+308 
-313 TFGGFR
+313 
-319 AVTITDAIQGIVMLL
+319 
-334 ATGLLFFIILEK
+334 
-346 GNGMENIMQ
+346 NIMQ

-384 VGAGVLGLPV
+384 VGVGILGLPV

-454 MHPFLAGVF
+454 MHP
-463 IAGPLVAIM
+463 
-472 SSVDSLLIMS
+472 
-482 SAAIVKDLYI
+482 
-492 NYIDKNPSESKIK
+492 
-505 KLSFAT
+505 
-511 SLLLGIIVFI
+511 
-521 LALNPPKL
+521 
-529 SVWINLF
+529 
-536 ALAGQEAAF
+536 
-545 FCPILLGLYWK
+545 
-556 RANALAIKNMHPIL
+556 IL

-595 AIVKDLYINYIDK
+595 AIVKDLYINYFDK

-707 SILLLLFTIGSY
+707 SILLFTIGSY

>member
-23 HKHKAGKFMEEYFIG
+23 HKHKAGKFI
-38 SRSMG
+38 
-43 GLVLAMTLISSYVGA
+43 
-58 SSFIGGPGVAGKHKH
+58 
-73 KAGKFMEEYFIG
+73 EEYFIG

-132 AFFTLGILGKK
+132 AFF
-143 LAIISRK
+143 
-150 INGVTITDYLRA
+150 
-162 RYESNLV
+162 
-169 IVLASL
+169 
-175 MMLIFFITLGIL
+175 TLGIL

-300 NGMEFTAV
+300 NGME
-308 VIIYT
+308 
-313 TFGGFR
+313 
-319 AVTITDAIQGIVMLL
+319 
-334 ATGLLFFIILEK
+334 
-346 GNGMENIMQ
+346 NIMQ
-355 TLLKTN
+355 TILKTN

-384 VGAGVLGLPV
+384 VGVGVLGLPV

-454 MHPFLAGVF
+454 MHP
-463 IAGPLVAIM
+463 
-472 SSVDSLLIMS
+472 
-482 SAAIVKDLYI
+482 
-492 NYIDKNPSESKIK
+492 
-505 KLSFAT
+505 
-511 SLLLGIIVFI
+511 
-521 LALNPPKL
+521 
-529 SVWINLF
+529 
-536 ALAGQEAAF
+536 
-545 FCPILLGLYWK
+545 
-556 RANALAIKNMHPIL
+556 IL

-608 NPSESKIKKLSFAT
+608 NPSEDKIKKLSFAT

-653 AAFFCPILLGLYW
+653 AAFFCPILFGLYW

-707 SILLLLFTIGSY
+707 SILLFTIGSY

-731 FFSEK
+731 FFPKK

>member
-11 LAILIVAWQTGK
+11 LAILVIAWQT
-23 HKHKAGKFMEEYFIG
+23 
-38 SRSMG
+38 
-43 GLVLAMTLISSYVGA
+43 
-58 SSFIGGPGVAGKHKH
+58 GKHKH

-169 IVLASL
+169 IVLAS
-175 MMLIFFITLGIL
+175 F
-187 GKKLAIIS
+187 
-195 RKINGVTITDYL
+195 
-207 RARYESNLVIVLAS
+207 
-221 LMMLIFF
+221 MMLIFF

-300 NGMEFTAV
+300 NGME
-308 VIIYT
+308 
-313 TFGGFR
+313 
-319 AVTITDAIQGIVMLL
+319 
-334 ATGLLFFIILEK
+334 
-346 GNGMENIMQ
+346 NIMQ

-384 VGAGVLGLPV
+384 VGVGILGLPV

-446 IPILAIKN
+446 IPI
-454 MHPFLAGVF
+454 
-463 IAGPLVAIM
+463 
-472 SSVDSLLIMS
+472 
-482 SAAIVKDLYI
+482 
-492 NYIDKNPSESKIK
+492 
-505 KLSFAT
+505 
-511 SLLLGIIVFI
+511 
-521 LALNPPKL
+521 
-529 SVWINLF
+529 
-536 ALAGQEAAF
+536 
-545 FCPILLGLYWK
+545 
-556 RANALAIKNMHPIL
+556 LAIKNMHPIL

-653 AAFFCPILLGLYW
+653 AAFFCPILFGLYW

-702 PTIIF
+702 PTIVF
-707 SILLLLFTIGSY
+707 SVLLFTIGSY
-719 FGKPNSEKVNEL
+719 FGKPNSKKVNEL

>member
-58 SSFIGGPGVAGKHKH
+58 SSFIGGPGVA
-73 KAGKFMEEYFIG
+73 
-85 SRSMGGLVLAMTLIS
+85 
-100 SYVGASSFIG
+100 
-110 GPGVAYNLG
+110 YNLG

-132 AFFTLGILGKK
+132 AFF
-143 LAIISRK
+143 
-150 INGVTITDYLRA
+150 
-162 RYESNLV
+162 
-169 IVLASL
+169 
-175 MMLIFFITLGIL
+175 TLGIL

-300 NGMEFTAV
+300 NGME
-308 VIIYT
+308 
-313 TFGGFR
+313 
-319 AVTITDAIQGIVMLL
+319 
-334 ATGLLFFIILEK
+334 
-346 GNGMENIMQ
+346 NIMQ
-355 TLLKTN
+355 TILKTN

-384 VGAGVLGLPV
+384 VGVGVLGLPV

-446 IPILAIKN
+446 IPI
-454 MHPFLAGVF
+454 
-463 IAGPLVAIM
+463 
-472 SSVDSLLIMS
+472 
-482 SAAIVKDLYI
+482 
-492 NYIDKNPSESKIK
+492 
-505 KLSFAT
+505 
-511 SLLLGIIVFI
+511 
-521 LALNPPKL
+521 
-529 SVWINLF
+529 
-536 ALAGQEAAF
+536 
-545 FCPILLGLYWK
+545 
-556 RANALAIKNMHPIL
+556 LAIKNMHPIL

-622 SLLLGIIVFVL
+622 SLLLGIIVFIL

-707 SILLLLFTIGSY
+707 SILLFTIGSY

>member
-58 SSFIGGPGVAGKHKH
+58 SSFIGGPGVA
-73 KAGKFMEEYFIG
+73 
-85 SRSMGGLVLAMTLIS
+85 
-100 SYVGASSFIG
+100 
-110 GPGVAYNLG
+110 YNLG

-132 AFFTLGILGKK
+132 AFF
-143 LAIISRK
+143 
-150 INGVTITDYLRA
+150 
-162 RYESNLV
+162 
-169 IVLASL
+169 
-175 MMLIFFITLGIL
+175 TLGIL

-300 NGMEFTAV
+300 NGME
-308 VIIYT
+308 
-313 TFGGFR
+313 
-319 AVTITDAIQGIVMLL
+319 
-334 ATGLLFFIILEK
+334 
-346 GNGMENIMQ
+346 NIMQ

-384 VGAGVLGLPV
+384 VGVGVLGLPV

-446 IPILAIKN
+446 IPI
-454 MHPFLAGVF
+454 
-463 IAGPLVAIM
+463 
-472 SSVDSLLIMS
+472 
-482 SAAIVKDLYI
+482 
-492 NYIDKNPSESKIK
+492 
-505 KLSFAT
+505 
-511 SLLLGIIVFI
+511 
-521 LALNPPKL
+521 
-529 SVWINLF
+529 
-536 ALAGQEAAF
+536 
-545 FCPILLGLYWK
+545 
-556 RANALAIKNMHPIL
+556 LAIKNMHPIL

-653 AAFFCPILLGLYW
+653 AAFFCPILFGLYW

-684 YLYTVIMNIKI
+684 YLYTVIMN
-695 MNMHQIV
+695 MHQIV
-702 PTIIF
+702 PTIVF
-707 SILLLLFTIGSY
+707 SVLLFTIGSY